1 MRDLAHP
8 RACSLATRDR
18 TRPLSYV
25 ATKGTRF
32 AQRDF
37 VGASW
42 RSKTRVFSFLRGRVW
57 GVRATIFYSHALPS
71 TAPPFLRI
79 RAVFFGF
86 TSSLRSNTPLCQ
98 AESELRAEPSRGRG
112 LRRSLQNRPS
122 RFSPTRA
129 NFAKPS
135 KRRRRLGRIRVV
147 GKKTEA
153 VCGVLM
159 ENGGERCRGMKSE
172 LRERPS
178 GPFP

>member
-57 GVRATIFYSHALPS
+57 GGPRDDFLFARLALYRAALLENSRRFFWLHVFITIQYASLPGGIGIACGTIERQGPEALPPES
-71 TAPPFLRI
+71 TL
-79 RAVFFGF
+79 AVLADACEF
-86 TSSLRSNTPLCQ
+86 R
-98 AESELRAEPSRGRG
+98 
-112 LRRSLQNRPS
+112 
-122 RFSPTRA
+122 
-129 NFAKPS
+129 
-135 KRRRRLGRIRVV
+135 
-147 GKKTEA
+147 KT
-153 VCGVLM
+153 L
-159 ENGGERCRGMKSE
+159 
-172 LRERPS
+172 
-178 GPFP
+178 